1 MGHPAFVAEAR
12 CAHGKP
18 GQRYDNLF
26 DSKKRAPRGRGQ
38 SALVL
43 SLCESFYAAFSF
55 GAATQHSGGR
65 AAGSTAASR
74 LLVNRQLASS
84 KPQDCCASAL
94 RERPF
99 RCCSILWIPLAGHCP
114 FPSDKFGTPALCG
127 RLPGSVRPH
136 LPWFEISEF
145 RPGHASVSSPA
156 LQRCSP
162 FDLVTA

>member
-1 MGHPAFVAEAR
+1 MAQYG
-12 CAHGKP
+12 
-18 GQRYDNLF
+18 RYWLEGNGPKLGELCCRVS
-26 DSKKRAPRGRGQ
+26 DSKKRAPRVRGQ

-94 RERPF
+94 RGRPC
-99 RCCSILWIPLAGHCP
+99 RCCSILWFPLAGHCP
-114 FPSDKFGTPALCG
+114 FPSDKFGIPALCG

-136 LPWFEISEF
+136 LPWLEISVF
-145 RPGHASVSSPA
+145 LPGHASVSSPA

-162 FDLVTA
+162 SDLLTA